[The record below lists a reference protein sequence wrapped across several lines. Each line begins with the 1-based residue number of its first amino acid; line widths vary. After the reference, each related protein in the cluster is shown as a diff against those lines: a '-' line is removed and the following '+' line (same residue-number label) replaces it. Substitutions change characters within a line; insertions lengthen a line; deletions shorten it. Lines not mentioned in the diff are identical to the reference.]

1 MPGNY
6 LDRKADKYD
15 RQLSNFV
22 AGYFLVQALNLFV
35 KIGLGGLPGW
45 GILSKGIM
53 GLLLLSAIPAL
64 YSRAKIIAV
73 CSAAVLLNL
82 FLITLLIGTAN
93 TYSSSFF
100 SIVFNA
106 VLVYLPIGLCTFAI
120 KDKNILLKKMYLF
133 SWPAQAMLVLLL
145 LGFARSSGAD
155 YSMSCGYALEF
166 QLLIVLDHFFH
177 EKKWHDAVIILVDM
191 LAILIGGSRGP
202 ILCILLYLLI
212 RLVFSQELS
221 MQKKFIITFFSGTVV
236 LLLFLNFNR
245 IIALLVDVLG
255 SAGHSSRTL
264 RMLMTDSI
272 TKDSGRGNIIAY
284 YLERI
289 WERPFTGWGLAGG
302 WTFEEMYP
310 HNIVV
315 ELFLS
320 FGIPLGIILTIILFF
335 VLCKGFVR
343 AKGVE
348 QRMAHILIADM
359 CSLMLSGS
367 FIMSASFFMG
377 IAACGAQSSPPKP
390 E

>member
-22 AGYFLVQALNLFV
+22 VGYFLVQALNLFV

-45 GILSKGIM
+45 GILSKGMM
-53 GLLLLSAIPAL
+53 GVLLLFAIPAL
-64 YSRAKIIAV
+64 YSRAKTLSI
-73 CSAAVLLNL
+73 CSVAILLNL
-82 FLITLLIGTAN
+82 FLVTWLSGTAG

-106 VLVYLPIGLCTFAI
+106 VFVYLPIGLCTYVI
-120 KDKNILLKKMYLF
+120 KDKSILLKKMYLF
-133 SWPAQAMLVLLL
+133 SWPAQAMLILLL
-145 LGFARSSGAD
+145 LGFVRSSGSD

-166 QLLIVLDHFFH
+166 QVLIVLDHFFH
-177 EKKWHDAVIILVDM
+177 EKKWYDAVITAVDM
-191 LAILIGGSRGP
+191 LAIVIGGSRGP
-202 ILCILLYLLI
+202 ILCVILYLII
-212 RLVFSQELS
+212 RLAFSKELS
-221 MQKKFIITFFSGTVV
+221 MQKKFIITFFSGTTVIM
-236 LLLFLNFNR
+236 LFLNFNR
-245 IIALLVDVLG
+245 LLSLLVDVLG

-264 RMLMTDSI
+264 RMLMMGSI

-289 WERPFTGWGLAGG
+289 WERPLAGWGLGGG

-320 FGIPLGIILTIILFF
+320 FGIPLGIFLCIILFF
-335 VLCKGFVR
+335 VFCKGFVR
-343 AKGVE
+343 RKGAE
-348 QRMAHILIADM
+348 QRIAHILLADM

-367 FIMSASFFMG
+367 FIMSATFFMG
-377 IAACGAQSSPPKP
+377 IAACAAKPFPKKL